1 MSIRFASKKKLAQ
14 LREMAELFA
23 AWRKALGTDEQFLL
37 RELNVELPRKGNFR
51 LWSQEFETIYANK
64 TIDIFRVLYED
75 RSNTQADEIY
85 QLYKEQYYDYM
96 AAKQTPVRTKRNVEL
111 DELKDRVEIIEAKLG
126 A

>member
-75 RSNTQADEIY
+75 RSNTQADKIY

-96 AAKQTPVRTKRNVEL
+96 TAKKTPVKPPRDIEI
-111 DELKDRVEIIEAKLG
+111 DELKGRVSDLESKVNS
-126 A
+126 